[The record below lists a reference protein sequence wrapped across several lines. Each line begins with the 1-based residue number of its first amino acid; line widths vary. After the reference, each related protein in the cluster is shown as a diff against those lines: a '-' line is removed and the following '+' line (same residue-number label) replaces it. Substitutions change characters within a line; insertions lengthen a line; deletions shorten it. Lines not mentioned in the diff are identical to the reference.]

1 MTKILCLTGIYL
13 YGCWTAGFARHTDLH
28 SLSKDV
34 WVHKTW
40 NWKWCC
46 SCSLVSCSLTTL
58 PNILF
63 LHFSAFITCSHYS
76 CCCLVKIS
84 IQFFK
89 TATEHL
95 IKLVYAS
102 GMFDAPHMIR
112 VLCWHDPSV
121 PRRSSYKPFNKMQ
134 RFMRDTTCITIKC
147 RIHRSHTQ
155 LGAMP
160 SRPCSPTFIISTLQ
174 IISATAPKES

>member
-1 MTKILCLTGIYL
+1 M
-13 YGCWTAGFARHTDLH
+13 
-28 SLSKDV
+28 
-34 WVHKTW
+34 
-40 NWKWCC
+40 
-46 SCSLVSCSLTTL
+46 SCSLTTL

-63 LHFSAFITCSHYS
+63 LHFCAFISCSHYS

-95 IKLVYAS
+95 IIIMLVYAS

-121 PRRSSYKPFNKMQ
+121 PCHSSCKRFNKMQ
-134 RFMRDTTCITIKC
+134 RFMRDATCITIKC

-160 SRPCSPTFIISTLQ
+160 SRPCSPAFIISALR
-174 IISATAPKES
+174 IISVTAPKES

>member
-1 MTKILCLTGIYL
+1 M
-13 YGCWTAGFARHTDLH
+13 
-28 SLSKDV
+28 
-34 WVHKTW
+34 
-40 NWKWCC
+40 
-46 SCSLVSCSLTTL
+46 SCSLTTL

-160 SRPCSPTFIISTLQ
+160 SRPCSPAFIISTLQ
-174 IISATAPKES
+174 IISATAPKKS